1 MCLVLFAHKVISRC
15 PLLFLANRDE
25 FYDRPTAAA
34 DFWKDTPSVF
44 GGRDLRMGGTW
55 LGVTRD
61 GRFAAVTNFRKGF
74 AQKKN
79 APSRGRLV
87 SDFLQGNE
95 TAEDYL
101 RQLVLRA
108 DDYDGFNL
116 LIGDPGEIHYYS
128 NHSCELKRLAPGFY
142 GLSNHLLNTPW
153 PKVERGK
160 SELAAL
166 FTTGQPPDSEALFAV
181 LAERHIPA
189 DAELP
194 DTGVG
199 LEWERMLSPA
209 LIISPNY
216 GSRSSTLLFIGA
228 DQRIKFSE
236 RTFERG
242 VEAGT
247 VSHEFVIQPI
257 GSQA

>member
-1 MCLVLFAHKVISRC
+1 MCLVLFAHKVIPHY

-25 FYDRPTAAA
+25 FYDRPTTAAS
-34 DFWKDTPSVF
+34 FWKDIPWVL
-44 GGRDLRMGGTW
+44 GGRDMRMGGTW

-79 APSRGRLV
+79 TPSRGRLV
-87 SDFLQGNE
+87 SGFLQGTE
-95 TAEDYL
+95 KAESYL
-101 RQLVLRA
+101 HQLEGRA
-108 DDYDGFNL
+108 NDYDGFNL
-116 LIGDPGEIHYYS
+116 LLGEVGEIYYYS
-128 NHSCELKRLAPGFY
+128 NQGGAPKRLAPGFY
-142 GLSNHLLNTPW
+142 GLSNHLLDTPW

-160 SELAAL
+160 SKLSEI
-166 FTTGQPPDSEALFAV
+166 FDTGQLLDSEALFAV
-181 LAERHIPA
+181 LAERHIPQ

-209 LIISPNY
+209 FIIAPNY
-216 GSRSSTLLFIGA
+216 GTRSSTLLYAGS
-228 DQRIKFSE
+228 DRKIKLIE
-236 RTFERG
+236 RSFERG

-247 VSHEFVIQPI
+247 VSHEFVIQPT
-257 GSQA
+257 GS

>member
-1 MCLVLFAHKVISRC
+1 MCLALFAHKVISRY

-34 DFWKDTPSVF
+34 DFWKDTSSML

-55 LGVTRD
+55 LGVTRNA
-61 GRFAAVTNFRKGF
+61 RFAAVTNFRKGF
-74 AQKKN
+74 TQKKN

-95 TAEDYL
+95 KAEDYL
-101 RQLVLRA
+101 RRLEKRS

-116 LIGDPGEIHYYS
+116 LLGEAGEIYYYA
-128 NHSCELKRLAPGFY
+128 NHSGELKQLAPGLY
-142 GLSNHLLNTPW
+142 GLSNHLLDTPW

-160 SELAAL
+160 SRLAAL
-166 FTTGQPPDSEALFAV
+166 FATAQPPDSEALFAV
-181 LAERHIPA
+181 LAERHIAA

-209 LIISPNY
+209 FIITPDY
-216 GSRSSTLLFIGA
+216 GTRSSTLLFIGS
-228 DQRIKFSE
+228 DRRIMFIE
-236 RTFERG
+236 RSFERS
-242 VEAGT
+242 VDAGS
-247 VSHEFVIQPI
+247 VSYEFVIP
-257 GSQA
+257 STDS